1 MRLGHELAKLSS
13 DVILYSGEEFGL
25 LRLPARLATGSSIMP
40 HKRNPDLF
48 ELTRGR
54 VAALESDLAAVLTI
68 RSKLSG
74 YHRDFQLLK
83 EPLIRGVGRMH
94 GMLPMLA
101 IAIPWLEVNR
111 AEGLA
116 GTVRRCAGH
125 R

>member
-1 MRLGHELAKLSS
+1 
-13 DVILYSGEEFGL
+13 
-25 LRLPARLATGSSIMP
+25 MP

-68 RSKLSG
+68 RSKLTSG

-101 IAIPWLEVNR
+101 IAIPQARSESGGR
-111 AEGLA
+111 TGCFPA
-116 GTVRRCAGH
+116 VRWPPMK
-125 R
+125 